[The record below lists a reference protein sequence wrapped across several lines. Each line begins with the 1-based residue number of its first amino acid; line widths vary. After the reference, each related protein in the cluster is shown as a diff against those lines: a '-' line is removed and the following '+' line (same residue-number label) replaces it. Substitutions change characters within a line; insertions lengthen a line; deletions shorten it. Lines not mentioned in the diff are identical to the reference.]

1 MQLKEYL
8 TKNKIGVSEMAEKTG
23 FSQSACSMWAA
34 NQRIPSKKNMQK
46 IFAYTGGEVTPN
58 DFFNIESEKE
68 LENEQ

>member
-8 TKNKIGVSEMAEKTG
+8 SRNKIGVSEMAEQTG

-34 NQRIPSKKNMQK
+34 NQRIPSRENMQK

-58 DFFNIESEKE
+58 DFFNINDNEKE
-68 LENEQ
+68 LNHE